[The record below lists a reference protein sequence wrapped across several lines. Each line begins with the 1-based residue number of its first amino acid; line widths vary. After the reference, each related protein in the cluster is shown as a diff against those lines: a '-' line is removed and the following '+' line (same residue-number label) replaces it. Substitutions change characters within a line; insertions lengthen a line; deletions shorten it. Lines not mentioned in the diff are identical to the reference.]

1 MKFSKELIKGSTKKL
16 ILAILAEGDLHGYH
30 IIREIKRKSGEA
42 LEFGEGSIYPAL
54 HALEKE
60 KLIEGYWEQQDGG
73 HERKYYRI
81 TPKGRR
87 ALKSA
92 VREWKEFTH
101 AVNKALK
108 GML

>member
-1 MKFSKELIKGSTKKL
+1 MKFSKELIKGSTKNL
-16 ILAILAEGDLHGYH
+16 ILAILSEGDLHGYH
-30 IIREIKRKSGEA
+30 IIREIRRKSSDD
-42 LEFGEGSIYPAL
+42 LEFGEGSMYPAL

-60 KLIEGYWEQQDGG
+60 KLIEGYWEQHDGG

-92 VREWKEFTH
+92 VREWKEFTV
-101 AVNKALK
+101 AVNKVLR
-108 GML
+108 GM